1 MASKASIAGH
11 PIHPMLIPFP
21 LALWVTSFIA
31 DVIFYFHRNTS
42 LLLIAKFTLAAGII
56 GGLAAAVPGIID
68 WLAIRNQ
75 EVKRIANWHARLNI
89 IELVIFAISLYLRT
103 RYGASSVGLD
113 SLTIPFLLS
122 LVGVILIG
130 ISGWLGGDLVYKH
143 GVSVAPQH
151 DSPEEEKAKVRE
163 QG

>member
-11 PIHPMLIPFP
+11 PLHPMLIPFP
-21 LALWVTSFIA
+21 LALWVTSFIV
-31 DVIFYFHRNTS
+31 DVIFYFVRNPS
-42 LLLIAKFTLAAGII
+42 LPLISKFMLAAGII

-68 WLAIRNQ
+68 WLAIRDQ
-75 EVKRIANWHARLNI
+75 KVKRIANWHARLNI
-89 IELVIFAISLYLRT
+89 IALLIFAASLYLRT
-103 RYGASSVGLD
+103 RYGASWVGYR
-113 SLTIPFLLS
+113 LTIPFLLS